1 MPILALVRDLLFA
14 SKITATARS
23 AGVEVKIIRDPAQLP
38 NEGNRLFV
46 DLNQPGTLQAAL
58 KWKTATGGSVIG
70 FSSHTDAD
78 AILRAKEAGI
88 DKIMTRGQ
96 FDATLPQV
104 LGT

>member
-23 AGVEVKIIRDPAQLP
+23 AGVEVKIIRDPAHLP
-38 NEGNRLFV
+38 NEGDRLFV
-46 DLNQPGTLQAAL
+46 DLNQPGTLEAAMQ
-58 KWKTATGGSVIG
+58 WKTATSGSVIG

-88 DKIMTRGQ
+88 DKILTRGQ
-96 FDATLPQV
+96 FDANLPS
-104 LGT
+104 LFSS